1 MDLFDRLTVIDWK
14 KDCRYAN
21 IYFTFLEDQLVL
33 NSNIQL
39 VTFQRLSQILPCKN
53 DCNFDRLLSVSSS
66 FNTNQSQLAIFA
78 LNTLKLAK
86 ELGNK
91 GLTVSRD
98 MAKNIG
104 NRIPI
109 NTNFSDIISI
119 TSGVPPEIIF
129 NTDSD
134 VLLQSLSK
142 MEINNMD
149 DFGKNFITYKVNYF
163 KMSFFCE
170 S

>member
-1 MDLFDRLTVIDWK
+1 LLNPTDFKNFSPTD
-14 KDCRYAN
+14 N
-21 IYFTFLEDQLVL
+21 I
-33 NSNIQL
+33 NI
-39 VTFQRLSQILPCKN
+39 S
-53 DCNFDRLLSVSSS
+53 
-66 FNTNQSQLAIFA
+66 
-78 LNTLKLAK
+78 K

-98 MAKNIG
+98 MVKNIG

-142 MEINNMD
+142 MDINNMD